1 MIEFDSPGDVGGGG
15 QRRPES
21 LDDLFDSPGEVSFT
35 REVDQWK
42 NPLVE
47 APPGG
52 WTDPENPRWQLHQT
66 RYGGRRGYQRVSNLA
81 NVLNSGMGLTI
92 WSNRHTAL
100 QVARNEPLAALLA
113 SCRYRRED
121 FAIIDQAIEDA
132 KVAGMAEEKSLSAA
146 TYGTALHRFME
157 PNSPPTVPSKLLHDV
172 NAYHYEKAL
181 KGVRT
186 LETEVYVINDEL
198 ETVGTFDELDAVDYC
213 PACGALSPLLDKR
226 GASGV
231 CDKCG
236 AIFHAEDGTT
246 PGTSVMIGD
255 KKTGKLHLLEQS
267 IQLATYAN
275 SVRYDP
281 VTGERSPIH
290 PDLSLDWA
298 ILAHI
303 PLGSGQCTLYPVD
316 IKAGYELAKV
326 AVAAR
331 EGRRNE
337 KELFS
342 LWDDLRL

>member
-1 MIEFDSPGDVGGGG
+1 LIEFDSPGGATHPP
-15 QRRPES
+15 RTPET
-21 LDDLFDSPGEVSFT
+21 LDDLFDSPGEISFK
-35 REVDQWK
+35 REMDQWN

-47 APPGG
+47 PPPGG
-52 WTDPENPRWQLHQT
+52 WPDPHNPRWQLHQK
-66 RYGGRRGYQRVSNLA
+66 RYGNRRGYQRVSNLA

-92 WSNRHTAL
+92 WMARHTAL

-113 SCRYRRED
+113 SCRYRKED
-121 FAIIDQAIEDA
+121 FAIIDEAIEAA

-157 PNSPPTVPSKLLHDV
+157 PLAPPTAPVKLRADIE
-172 NAYHYEKAL
+172 AYHQEKER
-181 KGVRT
+181 KRVTT

-198 ETVGTFDELDAVDYC
+198 ETVGTFDELDVAPVCPDCGSVKLSARRELNESNGEWYC
-213 PACGALSPLLDKR
+213 WACS
-226 GASGV
+226 S
-231 CDKCG
+231 
-236 AIFHAEDGTT
+236 IFSEPRDA
-246 PGTSVMIGD
+246 VMIGD

-281 VTGERSPIH
+281 MTGERSPIH
-290 PDLSLDWA
+290 PNLSLDWA

-316 IKAGYELAKV
+316 IKAGYVMAKV

-331 EGRRNE
+331 EGRRTE
-337 KELFS
+337 KDLFS